1 MKIINSIAIIA
12 IAGFMFT
19 GCKKNTTEVSKEITK
34 TEAPKVKKPIAPENL
49 QSANFT
55 IQGMTCAMGCAKT
68 IEKELS
74 DLEGVEKATVDFDTK
89 LATISF
95 DKSVQNQESLTKI
108 VQATGDG
115 KTYSVVDFK
124 TSIN

>member
-12 IAGFMFT
+12 IASLTFT
-19 GCKKNTTEVSKEITK
+19 SCKKNTTEVSKEITK
-34 TEAPKVKKPIAPENL
+34 TETPKVKKPIAPENL
-49 QSANFT
+49 QSASFT
-55 IQGMTCAMGCAKT
+55 IEGMTCAMGCAKT

-74 DLEGVEKATVDFDTK
+74 ELDGVEKAIVDFDK
-89 LATISF
+89 KIATVSF

-115 KTYSVVDFK
+115 NTYKVLDFK
-124 TSIN
+124 L